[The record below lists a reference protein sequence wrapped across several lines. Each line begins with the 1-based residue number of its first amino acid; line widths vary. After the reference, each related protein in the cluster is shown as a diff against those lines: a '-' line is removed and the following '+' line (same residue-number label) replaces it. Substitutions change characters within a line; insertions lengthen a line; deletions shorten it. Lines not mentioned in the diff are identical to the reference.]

1 MKIDISTLP
10 DIRKNKKKKESIN
23 DKPFKIDFN
32 FNKKF
37 SDKKKEK
44 FYKELSVLLQSGVNL
59 KRAMDILASQM
70 KKQSDKNLI
79 NTINSAI
86 IKGKSLTEAMRQT
99 KQFSPY
105 EYYSIKLGEE
115 TKNLEKILTE
125 LHLFFYRK
133 IQIRRQ
139 IITVS
144 TYPVFVISITIAVL
158 VFMLKSVVP
167 MFAGV
172 FKQFGSELPK
182 LTQKIIYISNHFST
196 ILVVVFLIFAIFL
209 TVYFLFRKTDK
220 YRKIMSGV
228 ILKIPFFGKL
238 INTIYL
244 ARFCQSLSLLL
255 SAKTP
260 LVNSLD
266 LIKKM
271 IDYYPIESNID
282 YIKSEV
288 INGKSFGD
296 SLSKFET
303 YDKSLVSMVKVAEEV
318 NQLDVMFDRLSK
330 QYSEEV
336 EYKSKVIGVVIE
348 PLIITIIGL
357 IVGVIMIS
365 MYLPMFDLS
374 KILNN

>member
-1 MKIDISTLP
+1 MKIDISSFP
-10 DIRKNKKKKESIN
+10 DKNKIKKRLIDDQS
-23 DKPFKIDFN
+23 FKLDFSL
-32 FNKKF
+32 NKKF

-70 KKQSDKNLI
+70 KKKSDKNLI

-86 IKGKSLTEAMRQT
+86 IKGKSLTEAMRRT

-172 FKQFGSELPK
+172 FKQFGGELPK

-196 ILVVVFLIFAIFL
+196 ILIVVFLIFAIFL
-209 TVYFLFRKTDK
+209 TIFFLFRKTDK
-220 YRKIMSGV
+220 YRKIMSGF
-228 ILKIPFFGKL
+228 ISKIPFFGKL

-271 IDYYPIESNID
+271 INYYPIESNID

-296 SLSKFET
+296 SLSKFKT

-336 EYKSKVIGVVIE
+336 EYKSKVIGVVME